1 MQHKSTYL
9 ILVSDYVHIMLIPY
23 SHTYLT
29 HTLYINTTQDWP
41 ENIALQRLPRASASP
56 ARHEQITNQSDPP
69 PPQYADVMQNPVSH
83 Q

>member
-1 MQHKSTYL
+1 
-9 ILVSDYVHIMLIPY
+9 MLTPY

-29 HTLYINTTQDWP
+29 HSLYINTTQDWP
-41 ENIALQRLPRASASP
+41 EDIALQRLPRASASP

-83 Q
+83 QLHMKLKAMECLI